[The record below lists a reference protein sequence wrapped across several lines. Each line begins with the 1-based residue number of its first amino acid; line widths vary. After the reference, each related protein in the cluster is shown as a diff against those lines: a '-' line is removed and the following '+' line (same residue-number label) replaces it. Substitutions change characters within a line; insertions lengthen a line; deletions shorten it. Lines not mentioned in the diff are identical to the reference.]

1 MSTILKWAGNKTAIM
16 SELKK
21 HLPAGPRLVEPFA
34 GSCAV
39 MMETDYPS
47 YLVADI
53 NPDLINLYKKVA
65 ADCESFIS
73 RARVLFEIANREVA
87 YYNIRQEFNY
97 STEIT
102 DFMKAVY
109 FLYLNRHGYRG
120 LCRYNKSGH
129 FNIPYGNYKNP
140 YFPEKEIRAFA
151 EKAQRATFIC
161 ASFDETLAMLKA
173 GDVVYCDPPYDG
185 TFSGYHTDGFTEDD
199 QYHLA
204 SVLEHRSSEGHP
216 VIVSNS
222 DTSLIRSLYRNFTH
236 HYIKAKR
243 SIGTRR
249 EKSWH
254 NTTIGEVVKEI
265 AARHKLKM
273 ALGKELSDKPVEHID
288 QTNESD
294 GSFLM
299 RLARQY
305 GAIASVKN
313 GNLLFIRQGQ
323 GKSAT
328 GKPLPVITI
337 TRKDGDSHR
346 FTLADRGAYTGVI
359 ASWLHTRE
367 PAKKESTTVKRK
379 RRTKKQKK
387 EPEAKQGDYLVGTD
401 ENVLVLNRTYANRGN
416 AERAAKMQW
425 ERLQRGVAS
434 FSLQLAE
441 GRADLYT
448 EMPVK
453 VSGFKQPIDD
463 AEWTI
468 TTLTHTVSPDNGFT
482 TSLELEV
489 RIDDFEME

>member
-21 HLPAGPRLVEPFA
+21 YLPAGPRLVEPFA

-39 MMETDYPS
+39 MMATDYPS

-53 NPDLINLYKKVA
+53 NPDLINLYKKIA
-65 ADCESFIS
+65 ADCEAFIS
-73 RARVLFEIANREVA
+73 RAKVLFEEANSELA

-102 DFMKAVY
+102 DFMKAIY

-120 LCRYNKSGH
+120 LCRYNKSGY

-161 ASFDETLAMLKA
+161 ASFDETLAMLQV

-185 TFSGYHTDGFTEDD
+185 TFSG
-199 QYHLA
+199 
-204 SVLEHRSSEGHP
+204 
-216 VIVSNS
+216 
-222 DTSLIRSLYRNFTH
+222 
-236 HYIKAKR
+236 
-243 SIGTRR
+243 
-249 EKSWH
+249 
-254 NTTIGEVVKEI
+254 
-265 AARHKLKM
+265 
-273 ALGKELSDKPVEHID
+273 
-288 QTNESD
+288 
-294 GSFLM
+294 
-299 RLARQY
+299 
-305 GAIASVKN
+305 
-313 GNLLFIRQGQ
+313 
-323 GKSAT
+323 
-328 GKPLPVITI
+328 
-337 TRKDGDSHR
+337 
-346 FTLADRGAYTGVI
+346 
-359 ASWLHTRE
+359 
-367 PAKKESTTVKRK
+367 
-379 RRTKKQKK
+379 
-387 EPEAKQGDYLVGTD
+387 YLVGTD
-401 ENVLVLNRTYANRGN
+401 ENVLVLNRTYANRSN